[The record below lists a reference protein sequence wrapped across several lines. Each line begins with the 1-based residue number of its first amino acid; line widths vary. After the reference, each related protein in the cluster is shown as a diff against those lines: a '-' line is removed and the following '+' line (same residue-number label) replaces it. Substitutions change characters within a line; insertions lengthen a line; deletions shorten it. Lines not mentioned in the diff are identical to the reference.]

1 MNEQPTTTLS
11 NTLDPDKVFPLS
23 VASGDPTENGVI
35 LWTRVNPD
43 VYDETLPLEYEVSSD
58 EEFNQTIVSGEVPAA
73 QFSPER
79 DYTVQID
86 LAEEGHLEA
95 NHIYY
100 YRFKYKDTYSRTG
113 RCRTLPAENGPD
125 FNFLR
130 LAVLTCNDYSSGYFN
145 AFHRLADEN
154 VHFVIHLGDFAYEYP
169 QYPEGYGEIYR
180 TDIKL
185 QDKEFVPDDPHKGSR
200 ATSLRDFR
208 QIYRKYREDPA
219 LQSAMEKHT
228 WIIILDDHE
237 IADDAYWD
245 YNNNALGAHPDHG
258 IYQKYPQGTV
268 KANEEMNKLYS
279 NAMQAWTE
287 YVPARWK
294 KISAA
299 EGGERGE
306 HYKLYREFKF
316 GRLVDLFLTDSR
328 TYRDRPEGEEGT
340 YYNPLTW
347 KNTSNNNKMLE
358 KLTDAKADN
367 PNADTVELVKQF
379 RKEQIPQMLQEAK
392 AANPDTDLVK
402 LVEQLCNKQ
411 MLEALKK
418 AKAANPDTDL
428 VKLVEQLCKNDSGE
442 EAPKDWK
449 WSMLGKDQKEWL
461 VNGITQSQ
469 ADWQLWGNQTL
480 LATSDV
486 VEMQAHDDWH
496 GFKAERYEI
505 LQRIKDSHK
514 NKEASRFVVFT
525 GDMHTSLI
533 SYLKTSFEED
543 FDPFEN
549 QWSWNPLDL
558 VNNSMNWSYPKL
570 VGVEFMT
577 PSVTAPGLAEG
588 LPPGLEA
595 WVKKKGGSVDDFFY
609 NAPSTVV
616 NTATSVGS
624 SVFGAFKWAASAVT
638 PDVVENIAGSAV
650 DAVAG
655 AASAA
660 ASGVSLSKHTLGNVI
675 KAFSPHIEHLEP
687 RINGY
692 AVAEFTPNELTWSV
706 YDIDKTKDDK
716 DAEQKLVQSVKYD
729 PNTINLHDWYDKLA

>member
-1 MNEQPTTTLS
+1 MNEPPTTTQIS
-11 NTLDPDKVFPLS
+11 QLDSDKVFPLS

-35 LWTRVNPD
+35 LWTRINPD
-43 VYDETLPLEYEVSSD
+43 IYEENLALEYEVSSD
-58 EEFNQTIVSGEVPAA
+58 ETFSSIIVTGTIPAA
-73 QFSPER
+73 QFNADR
-79 DYTVQID
+79 DYTVHLD
-86 LAEEGHLEA
+86 LAEEGKLEP

-113 RCRTLPAENGPD
+113 RCRTLPPANGPD

-145 AFHRLADEN
+145 AFHRLAEEN

-180 TDIKL
+180 TDIELK
-185 QDKEFVPDDPHKGSR
+185 DKEFVPDDPKKGSR
-200 ATSLRDFR
+200 ATSLHDFR
-208 QIYRKYREDPA
+208 HIYKKYREDRA
-219 LQSAMEKHT
+219 LQSAMEQHT

-245 YNNNALGAHPDHG
+245 YENNVLGANPDHG
-258 IYQKYPQGTV
+258 IYLKYPKDKD
-268 KANEEMNKLYS
+268 KANEAMNQLYS

-306 HYKLYREFKF
+306 HYKLYRQFKF

-328 TYRDRPEGEEGT
+328 TYRDRPEADEG
-340 YYNPLTW
+340 YLNPS
-347 KNTSNNNKMLE
+347 KNHQMLE
-358 KLTDAKADN
+358 ALTDAKAAD
-367 PNADTVELVKQF
+367 PDADTVELVKQF
-379 RKEQIPQMLQEAK
+379 RKEV
-392 AANPDTDLVK
+392 NGGTD
-402 LVEQLCNKQ
+402 
-411 MLEALKK
+411 
-418 AKAANPDTDL
+418 
-428 VKLVEQLCKNDSGE
+428 
-442 EAPKDWK
+442 PKDWQ
-449 WSMLGKDQKEWL
+449 WSMLGKEQKEWL
-461 VNGITQSQ
+461 VNGVTESQ

-480 LATSDV
+480 LATSKV
-486 VEMQAHDDWH
+486 VEMKAHDDWH

-514 NKEASRFVVFT
+514 NKKASRFVVFT

-543 FDPFEN
+543 FDPFEW

-588 LPPGLEA
+588 VPPGLET
-595 WVKKKGGSVDDFFY
+595 WLKEKGGSLDGLFL

-624 SVFGAFKWAASAVT
+624 SVFGAFKKAASAVT
-638 PDVVENIAGSAV
+638 PDVVENLAGSAV
-650 DAVAG
+650 DAVTG
-655 AASAA
+655 AATSAV
-660 ASGVSLSKHTLGNVI
+660 SGVTLSKHTLGNAI

-692 AVAEFTPNELTWSV
+692 AIAEFTPSELTWSV
-706 YDIDKTKDDK
+706 YHIDKTKNDA
-716 DAEQKLVQSVKYD
+716 DAEKKLIQSVKYD